1 MNCIDAVDG
10 QGLAKKIARF
20 LSGRSLVGWS
30 NLLLFLSPWNWCIP
44 ASTASTAA
52 SLWCRLPG
60 TQEFNNFWT
69 KLVAT
74 STCEISIRG
83 YYSIYYCYEDS
94 NYHYFLA
101 SPNSILIPPWF
112 ISNINELLPVNI
124 PHTSVYCSTVPSN
137 VCWLCEIIP
146 KKTVLYILY
155 HGADLSDLTSAW
167 IWAILLSL
175 KVTTRMTSHVYS
187 SFRLQ
192 VCLKNTSFTFTCHQC
207 RLI

>member
-10 QGLAKKIARF
+10 QGLAKKVARF

-60 TQEFNNFWT
+60 TQQFQQFLDE
-69 KLVAT
+69 T
-74 STCEISIRG
+74 SGNIYLWDIHKRLL
-83 YYSIYYCYEDS
+83 YFYYCYEDS
-94 NYHYFLA
+94 NYHYFWA
-101 SPNSILIPPWF
+101 SSNSVLIPPWF
-112 ISNINELLPVNI
+112 ISYINELLPVHI

-187 SFRLQ
+187 SFRFQ
-192 VCLKNTSFTFTCHQC
+192 VC
-207 RLI
+207 